1 MSDAPADP
9 TLISSWL
16 AARSIGRDLPLPV
29 ADRGGFRV
37 DTDLPGETRRWV
49 FSERCAGLEEIG
61 REVLLP
67 RHFIKLCGTAAALK
81 AALPTAWHLEPQSYF
96 MTTAAEHRAAARPLP
111 EGYELQCDRDGSTTT
126 ARIIAPD
133 GDLAASGYATE
144 AMDVFIYDR
153 IVTAPEHQRK
163 GLGNIIMN
171 TLKGQR
177 QSKNAPELLVATE
190 EGRGLYTSM
199 GWRVI
204 SPFSTAFIPG

>member
-1 MSDAPADP
+1 M
-9 TLISSWL
+9 
-16 AARSIGRDLPLPV
+16 
-29 ADRGGFRV
+29 
-37 DTDLPGETRRWV
+37 DTNLHNETRRWV
-49 FSERCAGLEEIG
+49 FSRRCAGLEEIG
-61 REVLLP
+61 REVVLP

-81 AALPTAWHLEPQSYF
+81 AALPAAWHLEPQSYF
-96 MTTAAEHRAAARPLP
+96 MTAAVGRAAARPLP
-111 EGYELQCDRDGSTTT
+111 EGYALQCDRDGLTTI

-133 GDLAASGYATE
+133 GGFAASGYATD

-177 QSKNAPELLVATE
+177 RSKNAPELLVATE
-190 EGRGLYTSM
+190 EGRSLYASM

-204 SPFSTAFIPG
+204 SPFSTAFIPD